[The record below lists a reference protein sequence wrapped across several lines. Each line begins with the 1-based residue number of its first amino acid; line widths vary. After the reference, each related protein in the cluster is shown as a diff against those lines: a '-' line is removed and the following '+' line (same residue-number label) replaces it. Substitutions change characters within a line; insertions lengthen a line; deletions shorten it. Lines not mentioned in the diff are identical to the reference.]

1 MEDYM
6 LEFEQIGKDIIIGV
20 RELDEIALNLDKYNE
35 TEDTELFT
43 IADNIE
49 SIGQDFEALKSKIET
64 ISYNLENDTT
74 VNFENVDIKEYIYF
88 LQFIDTNNG
97 LKSLI
102 DELKFI
108 RAIN

>member
-1 MEDYM
+1 MEDYILKLDQM
-6 LEFEQIGKDIIIGV
+6 GKDITIGI
-20 RELDEIALNLDKYNE
+20 RELDEI
-35 TEDTELFT
+35 T
-43 IADNIE
+43 DNIK
-49 SIGQDFEALKSKIET
+49 SISEDFEALKSKIET
-64 ISYNLENDTT
+64 MSYNLENDTT